1 MTDAQLLQCPDCSH
15 RHDLSALGA
24 VEVFHCAG
32 CARPLKVPAVLL
44 AAPISQAPTP
54 MTPMAPT
61 PMASTPAAL
70 NNGTS
75 KVDPTLTT
83 PVVNP
88 GRRAAA
94 ELDMA
99 PVRIRLWIRLAIW
112 CVAVPFGMFVVF
124 GIAGK
129 LNIITFDELLK
140 TFTASGWDRFAPIAK
155 ILPVAALLIAI
166 IVQASVTGL
175 ERRERKMR
183 MALLT
188 STANSGSDRLETLNV
203 R

>member
-32 CARPLKVPAVLL
+32 CARPLKVPAVLR
-44 AAPISQAPTP
+44 AAPISPARAPT
-54 MTPMAPT
+54 APA
-61 PMASTPAAL
+61 PMASTPAAP

-75 KVDPTLTT
+75 KGDPTLTT

-94 ELDMA
+94 EPDMA
-99 PVRIRLWIRLAIW
+99 PVRIRLWIRLVIW
-112 CVAVPFGMFVVF
+112 FVAVPFGMFVVF
-124 GIAGK
+124 GIAGQ
-129 LNIITFDELLK
+129 LNIITFDELLE